1 MIYDI
6 WYMIYSYVSYIYI
19 YVWIIKLSSY
29 IIISSYIPTIPHFL
43 SSSLPN
49 KNTRTTMKTYRWRH
63 RKPARQPSHPIWRTC
78 WKSCCALQRSP
89 LLIPHLHTF
98 AKWKITFGINLV
110 GDFNPSEKY
119 ESQLGWWHSQYI
131 WKKKVP
137 NHQPLIIGINYIGYQ
152 CVSLDNHYV
161 HRWFSSC
168 NHHISS
174 SNSSISMGNHDL
186 FLIFHH
192 LFNYG
197 PWLP

>member
-1 MIYDI
+1 MTGAVDPKHIVISIILIYYIIYIHDIWYMIYDI

-131 WKKKVP
+131 WKKKKFQTT
-137 NHQPLIIGINYIGYQ
+137 NHW
-152 CVSLDNHYV
+152 S
-161 HRWFSSC
+161 
-168 NHHISS
+168 
-174 SNSSISMGNHDL
+174 
-186 FLIFHH
+186 
-192 LFNYG
+192 
-197 PWLP
+197 